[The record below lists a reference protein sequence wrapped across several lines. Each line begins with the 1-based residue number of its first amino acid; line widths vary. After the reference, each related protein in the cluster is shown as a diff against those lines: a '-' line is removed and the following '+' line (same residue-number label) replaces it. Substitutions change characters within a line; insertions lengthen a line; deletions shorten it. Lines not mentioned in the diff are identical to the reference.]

1 MVNLHNTMN
10 KEIVKQRLLEVGYTD
25 APALDATISRL
36 CELKGEPFNLLVS
49 WLYEGKAP
57 TFDAIEGVDS
67 DFLKDK
73 LCMKEP
79 AIIIA
84 YAMLL
89 DDPKENSEYF
99 KHLSENRVGFY
110 PHGK

>member
-10 KEIVKQRLLEVGYTD
+10 KEIVKQRLLEVGYIDT
-25 APALDATISRL
+25 PALDVTISKL
-36 CELKGEPFNLLVS
+36 CNLKGEPFDLLVS
-49 WLYEGKAP
+49 WLYEGTAP

-73 LCMKEP
+73 LCMKDP

-84 YAMLL
+84 FSMLI
-89 DDPKENSEYF
+89 DEPKENSAYF
-99 KHLSENRVGFY
+99 KHLSENKVGFY
-110 PHGK
+110 PNGK

>member
-1 MVNLHNTMN
+1 MNILLCNDDGIFSEGLKSLANILKREHNVTVVAPSGN
-10 KEIVKQRLLEVGYTD
+10 RSGYSRSISFYKDLEV
-25 APALDATISRL
+25 A
-36 CELKGEPFNLLVS
+36 KV
-49 WLYEGKAP
+49 
-57 TFDAIEGVDS
+57 DAIEGVDS

-84 YAMLL
+84 YAILL
-89 DDPKENSEYF
+89 DDPKEISEYF

>member
-1 MVNLHNTMN
+1 MVNSHNTMN

-36 CELKGEPFNLLVS
+36 CELKGEPFKLLVS

-73 LCMKEP
+73 LYCF
-79 AIIIA
+79 I
-84 YAMLL
+84 
-89 DDPKENSEYF
+89 F
-99 KHLSENRVGFY
+99 
-110 PHGK
+110 

>member
-1 MVNLHNTMN
+1 MN
-10 KEIVKQRLLEVGYTD
+10 KGIIKQRLLEVGYTD
-25 APALDATISRL
+25 TPALDDTISKL
-36 CELKGEPFNLLVS
+36 CDLKGEPFNLLVS

-73 LCMKEP
+73 LCMKDP

-84 YAMLL
+84 FSMLI
-89 DDPKENSEYF
+89 DEPKENSEYF

-110 PHGK
+110 PNGK